1 MQQKLQYACLN
12 NIPGLE
18 NPTSE
23 LIASW
28 IWNQLKSKMPE
39 LSWVTVY
46 ETVTAGSHY
55 DGSNYHIWKEQS
67 FESAT
72 HLVRSPKDDP
82 RNTLFGHSYIVRL
95 HLTCPL
101 DEVMGWTID
110 YGDVKELFKPAY
122 KQLDHRLLN
131 DLPGI
136 EDGDTGTV
144 LEWIKNNM
152 VEILPQLNRIDLF
165 ETPGSG
171 GTLAWG
177 AQGPILPV

>member
-1 MQQKLQYACLN
+1 M
-12 NIPGLE
+12 
-18 NPTSE
+18 
-23 LIASW
+23 
-28 IWNQLKSKMPE
+28 
-39 LSWVTVY
+39 
-46 ETVTAGSHY
+46 
-55 DGSNYHIWKEQS
+55 
-67 FESAT
+67 
-72 HLVRSPKDDP
+72 
-82 RNTLFGHSYIVRL
+82 
-95 HLTCPL
+95 
-101 DEVMGWTID
+101 
-110 YGDVKELFKPAY
+110 KELFKPAY